1 MFINT
6 YQQTVNFITLF
17 RFLMD
22 HQNMYTDRHVIEM
35 LAMKHRI
42 LFQAAIC
49 LKLKRDFFFVLYLL
63 MIDLSLRRKC
73 GKSIHCLMFV
83 YHLGLFYKGFSTKSY
98 HFGVKLSYINLISTN
113 FFCICFCSSMTKFD
127 T

>member
-22 HQNMYTDRHVIEM
+22 NQNMYTDRHVIEM

-73 GKSIHCLMFV
+73 GKSSHCLKFV
-83 YHLGLFYKGFSTKSY
+83 YHLGDFYKGFSTKSY
-98 HFGVKLSYINLISTN
+98 HFGVQLSYINFISTN
-113 FFCICFCSSMTKFD
+113 FFCIRFCSSMKKFD